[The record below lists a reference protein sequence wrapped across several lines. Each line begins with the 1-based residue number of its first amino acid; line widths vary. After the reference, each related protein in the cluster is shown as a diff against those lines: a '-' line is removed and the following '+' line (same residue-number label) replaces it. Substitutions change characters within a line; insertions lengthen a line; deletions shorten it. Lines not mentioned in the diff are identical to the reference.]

1 MEISWSESD
10 KPSGTGKYVDLL
22 CRKSKVLAEDD
33 RLREVSNKEQERI
46 GRAWAARNGYTVRK
60 VWTELGSAYSER
72 DRKEFEGALAAI
84 TNGDTHALWVY
95 MLDRFSRK
103 GAEDVLKVIGKARVI
118 FDWDRLDSMDDRDRE
133 RIIMEAE
140 RARSYSARLSARVS
154 DIKAG
159 QRDRGEWVSGWPPFG
174 LVVGEDRKL
183 YLDQTPA
190 APGMKETRADV
201 MRELFRLSAMGASAK
216 DLAKAL
222 EAKGVPHC
230 SYKKGKW
237 VPDGKRWVPT
247 TLRRWILNPAYAGW
261 QIIQLNRQAS
271 GYAKTVVYR
280 NAKGEKV
287 KVAAPGQELVS
298 DELQAAAIA
307 GKGAAARSFD
317 AHNLDPAVK
326 TTRRRGVAEHI
337 LTGLLEC
344 AQCGRNMFFTGE
356 SYVCGS
362 TQGGRVCPKPAR
374 VTGKAIE
381 PYVFEMWRAYVCNSA
396 EDDDLLAIITERW
409 AKVSRPEETAEAER
423 AREAFRAAEKAL
435 GELLRDKREGLYDG
449 PAAQFFRPAHR
460 EAVAAVR
467 EAEANLARF
476 GGVRVD
482 ISFLLDH
489 EQVTEYWERLQHNK
503 AKQRELLGLAIE
515 RIYVQPSPYVG
526 ARFNGE
532 KRVRIQWVNTD
543 PE

>member
-1 MEISWSESD
+1 M
-10 KPSGTGKYVDLL
+10 
-22 CRKSKVLAEDD
+22 
-33 RLREVSNKEQERI
+33 
-46 GRAWAARNGYTVRK
+46 
-60 VWTELGSAYSER
+60 
-72 DRKEFEGALAAI
+72 
-84 TNGDTHALWVY
+84 
-95 MLDRFSRK
+95 
-103 GAEDVLKVIGKARVI
+103 
-118 FDWDRLDSMDDRDRE
+118 
-133 RIIMEAE
+133 
-140 RARSYSARLSARVS
+140 
-154 DIKAG
+154 
-159 QRDRGEWVSGWPPFG
+159 
-174 LVVGEDRKL
+174 
-183 YLDQTPA
+183 
-190 APGMKETRADV
+190 
-201 MRELFRLSAMGASAK
+201 
-216 DLAKAL
+216 
-222 EAKGVPHC
+222 
-230 SYKKGKW
+230 
-237 VPDGKRWVPT
+237 
-247 TLRRWILNPAYAGW
+247 
-261 QIIQLNRQAS
+261 
-271 GYAKTVVYR
+271 VYR

-381 PYVFEMWRAYVCNSA
+381 PYVFEMWRAYV
-396 EDDDLLAIITERW
+396 
-409 AKVSRPEETAEAER
+409 
-423 AREAFRAAEKAL
+423 
-435 GELLRDKREGLYDG
+435 LYDG